1 VRPALFS
8 RAVFLLAVLAVTQ
21 GNAAAQFRDNSTM
34 GQFYR
39 LEPPLTAQRYFDAV
53 RIERVSPLSIA
64 MPPPVEPVPLRVAL
78 SALTGQILELP
89 GRQRIY
95 FTAVNAAGFLSL
107 FEVDLLTREARQ
119 VLPQPD
125 VGMPYAVDMLVAP
138 DASKL
143 YVQWFA
149 PGFPPRTDIY
159 DGQTLRWLGRT
170 SEFRPDQRAA
180 GFEHRPPYMWTLDP
194 ANRAVLVDTGRDR
207 VARVFDYQRWFGPVY
222 GVIADAWRDLLLVR
236 LEVGHDRY
244 HVVDVVSGEIG
255 PPLDLADNRAAH
267 PRLVLGGRALVLID
281 MERRPYRRDRSW
293 SETAIA
299 TGSGAIYDL
308 RAGPLL
314 GEFRLALPYEF
325 PVSAVGTNADPS
337 VPGRLWVHVPGDDER
352 FDLGRPACDRKSPR
366 GDELTAQIEARWDA
380 ASDDPL
386 RYGYSV
392 EVVASSEIAAGALA
406 IEIGRE
412 TERTGAPDGW
422 GVDLIKRDRWIRW
435 TNGLGPADEDIA
447 PGTAKVGFV
456 VAGKADTRPGIAE
469 YRIQAAI
476 GLPRGCESDD
486 RFLKNSVKGYTI
498 GPVTVDTAIPRKLAQ
513 RLERLVQEACDIGWV
528 EKGDCA
534 TLRSAASAV
543 ESTDTDRTAAVDR
556 FLQALADASLRNS
569 AVMVLTDAA
578 LAVKGAIGRSR

>member
-1 VRPALFS
+1 MRPALLS
-8 RAVFLLAVLAVTQ
+8 GAVFFLAALAGLQ
-21 GNAAAQFRDNSTM
+21 GNAAAQFRDNSTV

-39 LEPPLTAQRYFDAV
+39 LEPPVTTQRYFDAV

-89 GRQRIY
+89 ERQRIY
-95 FTAVNAAGFLSL
+95 FTAVNAVGFLSL

-125 VGMPYAVDMLVAP
+125 VGMPYAVHMLVAP

-149 PGFPPRTDIY
+149 PGFPLRTDIY

-170 SEFRPDQRAA
+170 SEFRPDERAA

-194 ANRAVLVDTGRDR
+194 ANRPVLVDTGRDR
-207 VARVFDYQRWFGPVY
+207 IARVFDYQRWFGPVH

-255 PPLDLADNRAAH
+255 PALDLADNRAAH

-314 GEFRLALPYEF
+314 GEFRLALPYEL
-325 PVSAVGTNADPS
+325 PVSAVGTNTDPS
-337 VPGRLWVHVPGDDER
+337 VPGRLWVHVPGDAER

-380 ASDDPL
+380 ADDPL
-386 RYGYSV
+386 RYGYRV
-392 EVVASSEIAAGALA
+392 EVAASSGIAAGALA
-406 IEIGRE
+406 IKIGRE

-447 PGTAKVGFV
+447 PGTVKVGFV
-456 VAGKADTRPGIAE
+456 VAAKADTRPGIAE

-513 RLERLVQEACDIGWV
+513 RLERLVKEACDIGWV

-543 ESTDTDRTAAVDR
+543 ESTDADRTAAIDR

-569 AVMVLTDAA
+569 AVIVLTDAA
-578 LAVKGAIGRSR
+578 LAVKGAIGP